1 MLKKVTFLPV
11 HHGAPRHGPAPGKA
25 PGDDKTGGV
34 PVLTRPELPGQLF
47 LRGYVEE
54 PVERRM
60 QVEAFSSIRLS
71 VAM

>member
-11 HHGAPRHGPAPGKA
+11 HHGASRHGPAPGKA

-34 PVLTRPELPGQLF
+34 PVFTHPELPGQLF

>member
-1 MLKKVTFLPV
+1 MLKQVTFLPA
-11 HHGAPRHGPAPGKA
+11 HLGASRHGPVSGKA
-25 PGDDKTGGV
+25 AGDDKTGGV
-34 PVLTRPELPGQLF
+34 PVLTHPELPGQLF
-47 LRGYVEE
+47 LRGYVEA

>member
-11 HHGAPRHGPAPGKA
+11 HHGASRHGPAPGKA

-47 LRGYVEE
+47 LRGYVEA

>member
-34 PVLTRPELPGQLF
+34 PVLTHPELPGQLF

-54 PVERRM
+54 PVELSM
-60 QVEAFSSIRLS
+60 QVEAFSSIPLWL
-71 VAM
+71 AM

>member
-11 HHGAPRHGPAPGKA
+11 HPGASRHGPAPGKA
-25 PGDDKTGGV
+25 AGDGKTGGV
-34 PVLTRPELPGQLF
+34 PVLTHPELPGQLF

-54 PVERRM
+54 PVKPRT
-60 QVEAFSSIRLS
+60 QLGGFFSIRLH

>member
-1 MLKKVTFLPV
+1 MLKKITFLPV
-11 HHGAPRHGPAPGKA
+11 HHGASRHGPA

-34 PVLTRPELPGQLF
+34 PVLTHPELPGQLF

-60 QVEAFSSIRLS
+60 QVETCFSIRLS